1 MIAIAYLDQ
10 NENGFT
16 DSEPWIDK
24 WNGNWRKRVTELI
37 QTGYKNVTPF
47 HIDDDLESYTWEYI
61 SKHKITNSQ
70 KFDFKREDNELVRIK
85 EEYTKYFGC
94 NAVFMVQ
101 IELTHVIADRWI
113 RSD

>member
-1 MIAIAYLDQ
+1 MRIIIERIDDERIVFREGDTMIAIAYLDQ

-24 WNGNWRKRVTELI
+24 WNGNWRKRVSELI

-61 SKHKITNSQ
+61 SKHKITNS
-70 KFDFKREDNELVRIK
+70 
-85 EEYTKYFGC
+85 
-94 NAVFMVQ
+94 
-101 IELTHVIADRWI
+101 
-113 RSD
+113 